1 MNGNWSIASLSEEP
15 LLMTLE
21 SNNKFIR
28 CYLDKY
34 SRSTSPEERLI
45 DTMNRLL
52 ERSNPG
58 VLRLQKYYG
67 RSMKCEIC
75 EGKHTTTRYEVLNTT
90 HISCLDFYASILL

>member
-21 SNNKFIR
+21 SNNKFIQR
-28 CYLDKY
+28 YLDKY
-34 SRSTSPEERLI
+34 SRSTSPEEQLI

-52 ERSNPG
+52 ERSHPE
-58 VLRLQKYYG
+58 VLWLQKYYE

-75 EGKHTTTRYEVLNTT
+75 EGKHTKNT
-90 HISCLDFYASILL
+90 I